1 MSLDHHLCFRDDSD
15 RIDSG
20 NANTRRKKKINGDR
34 NVNSM
39 EKMALVTAV
48 TVLMTVLLLLLS
60 RFSRIQ
66 LCVTPETAARQA
78 PPSLGR

>member
-1 MSLDHHLCFRDDSD
+1 MIVIVLTV
-15 RIDSG
+15 
-20 NANTRRKKKINGDR
+20 AMPTPEEKKKINGDR

-39 EKMALVTAV
+39 EKMALVTVV